1 LVEPANANDHSDVDS
16 KLQGGTVR
24 IIGGIRQ
31 GRKLVDWE
39 ETGIRPMRDFVRS
52 ALFSILD
59 DFIPEADFL
68 DLFSGTGSVGLEAL
82 SRGAK
87 SCLFVDRAP
96 GACGIVRRNLEA
108 LDFLTEGRVLEGDAV
123 AVINELARRGRR
135 FDVVFA
141 GPPYYQELVPATLT
155 TLSDGRALVED
166 FLVVAEIHHTEI
178 AAEAYGVLE
187 QVDLRRYGDNQLLF
201 YRRADGR
208 ETKSTQEG

>member
-1 LVEPANANDHSDVDS
+1 
-16 KLQGGTVR
+16 VR
-24 IIGGIRQ
+24 IIGGIRR

-39 ETGIRPMRDFVRS
+39 ESGIRPMRDFVRS
-52 ALFSILD
+52 ALFNILG

-87 SCLFVDRAP
+87 SCVFVDRAP
-96 GACGIVRRNLEA
+96 GACSIVRRNLEA
-108 LDFLTEGRVLEGDAV
+108 LDFLTEGRVLEGDAA

-135 FDVVFA
+135 FDVVFV

-155 TLSDGRALVED
+155 TLSDGRILAED
-166 FLVVAEIHHTEI
+166 SLVVAEIHHTEI

-187 QVDLRRYGDNQLLF
+187 RVDLRRYGDNQLLF

>member
-1 LVEPANANDHSDVDS
+1 M
-16 KLQGGTVR
+16 R

-87 SCLFVDRAP
+87 SCAFVDRSP
-96 GACGIVRRNLEA
+96 GACSIVRRNLDA

-123 AVINELARRGRR
+123 AAINELARRGRR
-135 FDVVFA
+135 FDVVFV

-155 TLSDGRALVED
+155 TLSDGRILVED
-166 FLVVAEIHHTEI
+166 FLVVAEIHHTET

-187 QVDLRRYGDNQLLF
+187 RVDTRRYGDNQLLF
-201 YRRADGR
+201 YRRADGS
-208 ETKSTQEG
+208 EVKST

>member
-1 LVEPANANDHSDVDS
+1 
-16 KLQGGTVR
+16 VR
-24 IIGGIRQ
+24 IIGGIRR

-39 ETGIRPMRDFVRS
+39 ESGIRPMRDFVRS
-52 ALFSILD
+52 ALFNILG

-87 SCLFVDRAP
+87 SCVFVDRAP
-96 GACGIVRRNLEA
+96 GACSIVRRNLEA
-108 LDFLTEGRVLEGDAV
+108 LDFLTEGRVLEGDAA

-135 FDVVFA
+135 FDVVFV

-155 TLSDGRALVED
+155 TLSDGRILAED

-187 QVDLRRYGDNQLLF
+187 RVDLRRYGDNQLLF